1 MIKPRMA
8 DHWAFSPKIIRVS
21 GWVCRNLGPKLF
33 TMNGPSVVVPGSQ
46 RHEFQ
51 LAAYSARWQE
61 RWHRQAGLP
70 LCRHHR
76 NWKDS
81 RKGLV
86 AAAFQKTL
94 RGTAV
99 AFHISQSRPNG
110 KDEFVHTVFLLRFF
124 HDPQLSVALCDP
136 SATRFS
142 SRLKSISKKGSS
154 KDRLIS
160 SSILNVVSS

>member
-33 TMNGPSVVVPGSQ
+33 TMNGPSVVVPEARGMSSS
-46 RHEFQ
+46 
-51 LAAYSARWQE
+51 LPAYSGRWPE
-61 RWHRQAGLP
+61 MAWTGRPAAVW
-70 LCRHHR
+70 HHR

-81 RKGLV
+81 RQRPGSCRV
-86 AAAFQKTL
+86 SKTL

-99 AFHISQSRPNG
+99 AFHISRSRPNG

-124 HDPQLSVALCDP
+124 MIHNCPLRCAMP